1 MKWRTF
7 LQVLALVLTSWTG
20 ASAEQAISKRVL
32 LVGIDGCRPDALSI
46 AETPR
51 LDALI
56 KSGSYAEG
64 TQIFGGR
71 YQDNDTVSG
80 PGWSSILTGVWADK
94 HGVNGNRFRTH
105 NIKQYPSFLA
115 RLKSNRPTARTA
127 AFVSWKP
134 IADHILTSP
143 DLLRLIDGEATKPAD
158 YASADRQLTEA
169 ASRLLTKDDP
179 DAVFVYLG
187 NVDETGHRSGFHPS
201 VKEYVAAIEQ
211 VDTQVGQLVD
221 AVAARKTV
229 VNEDWLILVGTD
241 HGGRGTN
248 HGDGQQVPEI
258 RNVFLIISGPSAVRR
273 VITEPTYLVDLV
285 PTALTHLGVPI
296 DESWQLDGRA
306 VGLKP

>member
-1 MKWRTF
+1 MTWRTF
-7 LQVLALVLTSWTG
+7 SQVLVLVLITWTG
-20 ASAEQAISKRVL
+20 AAAEQAISKRVL
-32 LVGIDGCRPDALSI
+32 LIGIDGCRPDALSI

-56 KSGSYAEG
+56 KSGAYAEG
-64 TQIFGGR
+64 TQILGER
-71 YQDNDTVSG
+71 YQDNDTISG

-115 RLKSNRPTARTA
+115 RLKLNRPTARTA

-158 YASADRQLTEA
+158 FASADRQLTKA
-169 ASRLLTKDDP
+169 ASRYLTQDNP

-187 NVDETGHRSGFHPS
+187 NVDETGHRHGFHPS

-211 VDTQVGQLVD
+211 VDQQVGQLVD
-221 AVAARKTV
+221 AISARKSLA
-229 VNEDWLILVGTD
+229 NEDWLILVGTD

-248 HGDGQQVPEI
+248 HGDGRLVPEI
-258 RNVFLIISGPSAVRR
+258 RSVFLIISGPSSLWGE
-273 VITEPTYLVDLV
+273 ITKATYLVDLV
-285 PTALTHLGVPI
+285 PTALTHLGVPL
-296 DESWQLDGRA
+296 DKSWQLDGRS